1 MRKYNECCWAP
12 GQCRGGAGGRKR
24 RVWVCSRRNHRGLST
39 GLLKTW
45 QLAFPGA
52 KDPRERETKT
62 EATESLTTSSEV
74 TYHHSCLILLVTP
87 INPIQCGRG
96 LQKGMNT
103 RNLGAHG
110 GLSGRLATSVPRRSQ
125 RRQYCF
131 LLTQPPS
138 SNPH

>member
-1 MRKYNECCWAP
+1 MSAA
-12 GQCRGGAGGRKR
+12 GHQGSAGAGQGAEREEYGFALEGITEASPQGFSKHGS
-24 RVWVCSRRNHRGLST
+24 WLSPE
-39 GLLKTW
+39 
-45 QLAFPGA
+45 Q
-52 KDPRERETKT
+52 RIQERETKT